1 MQDLTGPAHL
11 MESCCRVEPGKP
23 LKIMGAQIPI
33 PECNLIDHDWVPDFF
48 GKRIVLK
55 WKTFKKKKKCL
66 IAFISSSPQN
76 EEVTCHVTPA

>member
-55 WKTFKKKKKCL
+55 WKTF
-66 IAFISSSPQN
+66 F
-76 EEVTCHVTPA
+76 